1 VIGLKEIVVS
11 AKTVEE
17 AVDSAKREHDLREG
31 EYNYQ
36 VEDPGSRGFLKI
48 GSRNASIL
56 VTVQTEHYVRK
67 VKEFIENVLSFS
79 KYVPQSLAVKAE
91 HRDAKIFIHLDGA
104 HLGRMIGKHGKT
116 ISALQHL
123 ATIFVNRIT
132 DTKMTV
138 LIDVGDYKDRR
149 KELIRKIARNKAFMV
164 IQTGKSVQ
172 LDPMF
177 AFERRIVHE
186 TIKSI
191 SGVQSFSK
199 GLEPY
204 RYVVIEPE
212 KKGRRKSVSRIK
224 GGVEDFEDNRSQAG

>member
-1 VIGLKEIVVS
+1 LKEIVVS

-17 AVDSAKREHDLREG
+17 AVDSTKRDHDLREG
-31 EYNYQ
+31 EFSYR
-36 VEDPGSRGFLKI
+36 VDDPGSRGFLKI
-48 GSRNASIL
+48 GSRNASIS
-56 VTVQTEHYVRK
+56 VTVLTEYYVRK
-67 VKEFIENVLSFS
+67 VKEYIEIVLSFS
-79 KYVPQSLAVKAE
+79 KYVPQSLVVKVE
-91 HRDAKIFIHLDGA
+91 HRDARIFIHLDGA

-123 ATIFVNRIT
+123 ATIFVNRLT

-149 KELIRKIARNKAFMV
+149 KELIRKIAKNKAFTV

-212 KKGRRKSVSRIK
+212 KKGRRKNGAQPK
-224 GGVEDFEDNRSQAG
+224 GGATDFEDHCSQAG